1 MSLQQSNNQSRPV
14 HTCILAMLPAEVIY
28 EVIDAFRRNPYD
40 PDDPRAGLDS
50 LDQTSPRLRS
60 LSLVRPVFFR
70 ASNFKQLFQSL
81 RVANATMMDRCE
93 YCDAAPIYK
102 LWPRPHVVPLEFMEL
117 LLGGVHEV
125 SSRCDNRLGARA
137 RDKISNGLKWLF
149 ERGTDGETTNR
160 SWARSSESFDHMSK
174 NLLARLR
181 RGSSKRGMET
191 IFKTMK
197 MLSIHGYPVPTRDD
211 TFPGQVIP
219 DADEWRHD
227 SKRSYR
233 TSSPLSIAL
242 KSHVTPSILELM
254 LSEHADRGIKLTD
267 WYDECPTSLVK
278 LATQEDTWGVSVNW
292 TEVSYVDR
300 LIGILHADL
309 HKKWTGWEE
318 EYFGEAADIFQAKLK
333 LMIKYEMIDTSEEAL
348 LKSIGSALYS
358 IAADGMQAGGYDQE
372 HIKRSWE
379 KLCDAVKP
387 FATDAN
393 LVEDPNGIQ
402 LPNAPRRIHRF
413 AIHPEWNP
421 WESWFRRQDEI
432 RREEWKDMRSWHAT
446 TKRFKP
452 MQYDRATS
460 LGVPEWHTV
469 SMDEWDAFFP
479 RPE

>member
-50 LDQTSPRLRS
+50 LDQTSPHLRS
-60 LSLVRPVFFR
+60 FSLVRPVFFR

-81 RVANATMMDRCE
+81 RVANATMMDR
-93 YCDAAPIYK
+93 Y
-102 LWPRPHVVPLEFMEL
+102 
-117 LLGGVHEV
+117 
-125 SSRCDNRLGARA
+125 
-137 RDKISNGLKWLF
+137 
-149 ERGTDGETTNR
+149 
-160 SWARSSESFDHMSK
+160 
-174 NLLARLR
+174 
-181 RGSSKRGMET
+181 
-191 IFKTMK
+191 
-197 MLSIHGYPVPTRDD
+197 
-211 TFPGQVIP
+211 
-219 DADEWRHD
+219 ADEWHHD

-278 LATQEDTWGVSVNW
+278 LATQEDTRGVSVNW

-358 IAADGMQAGGYDQE
+358 IAADGMQAGGYGQE

-432 RREEWKDMRSWHAT
+432 RREEWEDMWFWHAT
-446 TKRFKP
+446 TKLFKP
-452 MQYDRATS
+452 MQYDRASS